1 MLKKFLCMML
11 IFCLGLSAGS
21 TIYAEENEELAKVIE
36 YNTLNENS
44 KIVYDF
50 IDSINSGNWDD
61 WVSFYT
67 PAVRNYYYNFVH
79 TPNNI
84 ANNVGILTVN
94 AANVVSI
101 ERIDNCYA
109 PKFNE
114 LSNFFETEDSYEVY
128 LVGIDMKV
136 NINTEYF
143 CNGINYKLVVLVN
156 NDGIWQVGGQ
166 SGAPIEVLLK
176 SNGMLVDEAITSYSI
191 RVFEGA
197 VVPFGTGYGLLAPTS
212 VPKTI
217 KVANASGTT
226 VYKVNFTDF
235 IKNVTQNEIGNL
247 GFNSNAIKA
256 QAMAAKMCGWWA
268 KVAQYRDSVGA
279 DIQYGDVAYVD
290 GTTVKKS
297 VKDACNAISKY
308 KMVSD
313 DNSGNKLFYASY
325 VAGQK
330 DAAGKGKG
338 RLRQNGAEY
347 LATNSSYKYG
357 WEKILHYYYDNS
369 SFNNPSVGIVKI
381 GR

>member
-1 MLKKFLCMML
+1 MLKKFLCIIL
-11 IFCLGLSAGS
+11 LCCLGLSAS
-21 TIYAEENEELAKVIE
+21 KTIFAEVNEDSAKVIE
-36 YNTLNENS
+36 YNTLDENR

-67 PAVRNYYYNFVH
+67 PTVRDYYYNFVH

-101 ERIDNCYA
+101 EKIDNCYA

-114 LSNFFETEDSYEVY
+114 LSDFFETEDSYEVY
-128 LVGIDMKV
+128 LVGIDMTV

-143 CNGINYKLVVLVN
+143 YNGINYKLVVLVN
-156 NDGIWQVGGQ
+156 NNGVWQVGGQ

-176 SNGMLVDEAITSYSI
+176 SNGMFVDEAITSYSM
-191 RVFEGA
+191 RVFDDEA
-197 VVPFGTGYGLLAPTS
+197 VTFGTGYGLLAPGS

-217 KVANASGTT
+217 KVANAAGTT
-226 VYKVNFTDF
+226 VYKVNFADF

-268 KVAQYRDSVGA
+268 KVAQYRDSIGA

-290 GTTVKKS
+290 GTTVKES
-297 VKDACNAISKY
+297 VKKACNAISKY

-313 DNSGNKLFYASY
+313 DNSGNQLFYASY

-330 DAAGKGKG
+330 DATGKGKG

-347 LATNSSYKYG
+347 LATNSLYEYG

-369 SFNNPSVGIVKI
+369 SFNNPNVGIVKI
-381 GR
+381 GK